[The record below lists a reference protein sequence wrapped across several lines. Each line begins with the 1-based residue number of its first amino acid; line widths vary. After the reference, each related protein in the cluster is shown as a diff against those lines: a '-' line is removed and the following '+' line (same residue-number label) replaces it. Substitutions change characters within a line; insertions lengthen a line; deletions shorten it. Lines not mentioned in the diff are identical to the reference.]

1 MNRTAA
7 VVGHR
12 RQQTTG
18 EAIANS
24 VSHGVA
30 LVAVLAGTP
39 FLILQAVRTGS
50 PGFVVGVSMFSITMA
65 LLYLASG
72 LYHALPGG
80 RAKRVFQ
87 VLDHSAIFL
96 LIAGT
101 CTPFSLGVLNGPWG
115 WVLFGMV
122 WTLAAL
128 GVWLKSINGLNHPM
142 LSTGLYLLMGWLVVI
157 AIVPLQQL
165 MAPAGLVWLAVG
177 GLAYTGGVVFF
188 ALGHR
193 LRYGHFIWRLFV
205 ISGTACHFLAVFW
218 YAAGT

>member
-1 MNRTAA
+1 MNSRADVA
-7 VVGHR
+7 VYR
-12 RQQTTG
+12 RQQTG
-18 EAIANS
+18 NEEIANS

-30 LVAVLAGTP
+30 LLAVLVGTP

-50 PGFVVGVSMFSITMA
+50 PGFVVGVSIFSTTMA
-65 LLYLASG
+65 LLYLAST
-72 LYHALPGG
+72 LYHALPRG

-101 CTPFSLGVLNGPWG
+101 YTPFSLGVLNGSWG

-128 GVWLKSINGLNHPM
+128 GVSLKSVNGLNHPV

-157 AIVPLQQL
+157 AILPLQQL
-165 MAPAGLVWLAVG
+165 LAPAGLAWLVAG
-177 GLAYTGGVVFF
+177 GLAYTGGIVFY
-188 ALGHR
+188 ALDRR
-193 LRYGHFIWRLFV
+193 LRYGHFIWHLFV
-205 ISGTACHFLAVFW
+205 VFGTVCHFLAVFG